1 MESLK
6 KSDKFLELLKKF
18 QVTKPPNSSTAGKVV
33 KRPVVKIR
41 DSGGAIST
49 ACRRNIPILK
59 PTPTKPSTGNP
70 NFVSPPHNHRSA
82 FVPVLSPMKPKDYM
96 ESVTKLRSSQS
107 VHPSDFSL
115 DEKCPVYDEME
126 SCEHGTS
133 NNNHSSSR
141 DSGFEPSNP
150 LNSSYCSASKNTSPV
165 QMKARRLQNIPE
177 NPYRH
182 SKAPSPVFVRPKT
195 PPYKPRTAE
204 KLWVKTQTDFV
215 ETVRS
220 FTSQNMFTT
229 PEILFHLNN
238 LQLNITKKISKSI
251 FLNRISSREKIR
263 LRSDENAGSKNQ
275 LLMSWLLNSGV

>member
-41 DSGGAIST
+41 DSGRGISTGIST

-59 PTPTKPSTGNP
+59 PTPTKPSRGNP

-107 VHPSDFSL
+107 VHPRDFSL
-115 DEKCPVYDEME
+115 NEKRPVYEEME
-126 SCEHGTS
+126 NCEHGTS
-133 NNNHSSSR
+133 NANHSSSR

-150 LNSSYCSASKNTSPV
+150 LNSS
-165 QMKARRLQNIPE
+165 
-177 NPYRH
+177 
-182 SKAPSPVFVRPKT
+182 
-195 PPYKPRTAE
+195 
-204 KLWVKTQTDFV
+204 
-215 ETVRS
+215 
-220 FTSQNMFTT
+220 
-229 PEILFHLNN
+229 
-238 LQLNITKKISKSI
+238 
-251 FLNRISSREKIR
+251 
-263 LRSDENAGSKNQ
+263 
-275 LLMSWLLNSGV
+275 